1 MKTSEL
7 RTKSVDEL
15 NQELTALLKARFGL
29 KMQLATQQSNKTS
42 ELGKLRREIARV
54 KTLIHQKAAQS

>member
-1 MKTSEL
+1 
-7 RTKSVDEL
+7 
-15 NQELTALLKARFGL
+15 LLKARFGL

-42 ELGKLRREIARV
+42 ELGKLRRDIARV